1 MSPLR
6 ERMMDAMQVRGLAER
21 TQQAYVT
28 AVAALARHYHTS
40 PELLDQVQVCDYL
53 LYLSRDRHLARSSVI
68 QAGCAFRFLYYKV
81 LQRPQEFRVPLAKS
95 QQKLPE
101 ILSREELARLFAC
114 AGEGKARVVL
124 MTAYGL
130 GLRVSELCHLRVKD
144 VDGHADRMC
153 VRVVQGKGAKDRYVP
168 MPQDVRDLLRAW
180 WRNARPSEWLFA
192 AQTDAGRPLCED
204 SASRWYHA
212 ARSRAGIVKQGGI
225 HTLRHCYATHML
237 EAGVDLHSLSHWLGH
252 RHVGTTMRYLHLA
265 RPDAPDGIRRAP
277 LELLRAVQERP
288 H

>member
-6 ERMMDAMQVRGLAER
+6 KRMIDAMQVRGLAER
-21 TQQAYVT
+21 TQQAYVS
-28 AVAALARHYHTS
+28 AVAALARHYGTS
-40 PELLDQVQVCDYL
+40 PELLDDAQLREYL
-53 LYLSRDRHLARSSVI
+53 LFLMRDRQLARSSVI
-68 QAGCAFRFLYYKV
+68 QAGCAFRFLYHKV
-81 LQRPQEFRVPLAKS
+81 LQRPRDFQVPLAKS
-95 QQKLPE
+95 QQRLPE

-114 AGEGKARVVL
+114 AGEGKPRIVL

-180 WRNARPSEWLFA
+180 WRSARPREWLFA
-192 AQTDAGRPLCED
+192 AQSDPGSPLYED

-212 ARSRAGIVKQGGI
+212 ARSGAGIVKQGGI
-225 HTLRHCYATHML
+225 HTLRHCYATHLL

-277 LELLRAVQERP
+277 LELLRAVQERA